1 MPSERDP
8 KTLISGN
15 KSAIGQRGYKDVSP
29 RPAVGLHGPSGAS
42 ASDLRWRPLPTAHAL
57 DLAAVAARLAEA
69 SLVGGPVAGLAG
81 DGPRAAVA
89 AILREGGDASAE
101 ALLIRRAD
109 RPSDPWSGHMAF
121 PGGRRDPADADLY
134 ATAVRETREEVG
146 LDLEAHGALLGRLP
160 EIEAGARGKRTG
172 LVVAPYVFAL
182 ARDVP
187 LVIRAEEVAEAL
199 WIPLAPLARGE
210 GAGTIPWEVHGQTF
224 EMPCWRVEGRVIW
237 GLTYRMLVSLFE
249 ILGVAQP

>member
-1 MPSERDP
+1 M
-8 KTLISGN
+8 
-15 KSAIGQRGYKDVSP
+15 SA
-29 RPAVGLHGPSGAS
+29 
-42 ASDLRWRPLPTAHAL
+42 THAL

-69 SLVGGPVAGLAG
+69 SLPGGSVTDLPG

-89 AILREGGDASAE
+89 AILREGAGASAE

-134 ATAVRETREEVG
+134 TTAVRETREEVG
-146 LDLEAHGALLGRLP
+146 LDLDAHGALLGRLP
-160 EIEAGARGKRTG
+160 AIEAGARAKRTG
-172 LVVAPYVFAL
+172 LVVTPYVFAL
-182 ARDVP
+182 AHDVP
-187 LVIRAEEVAEAL
+187 LVVRAEEVAEAL

-210 GAGTIPWEVHGQTF
+210 GAGTLPWKVQGQTF
-224 EMPCWRVEGRVIW
+224 QMPCWRVEGRVIW

-249 ILGVAQP
+249 ILEVGGP